1 MQGNALKSDQELP
14 TRVSSPRAL
23 FDSYV
28 KNRCGELHLRLIF
41 VAVSAFIVFHETS
54 LHMVAWVLFITA
66 VGEWL
71 DYLYLRNAGQRLA
84 MGGKLSREL
93 RMSYYTAAIQSA
105 SVAAFFVIAGV
116 VSITGPLDFFVLI
129 FLLATVTNAGMV
141 MHLNRIAGLIRV
153 VGYSLAGAVY
163 LVILW
168 VNSKNNDLALELTIS
183 AAVVGYISYRLIGF
197 ANASF
202 LRQSRDAAA
211 WRRMNA
217 NLSRAYT
224 DIKAKEV
231 HLRRLAAVA
240 EHANDNVLMF
250 DASGKII
257 WVNHAFERTSGYT
270 ADEVVGREPADV
282 LHGPLTSSETVMRLR
297 EAIEEGRPVRTE
309 ILNYTKS
316 GQQVWMET
324 NLVPIPAQGGGPMMA
339 IAVERNIT
347 HSKTRQD
354 ELTRAKRDAEQS
366 EKDKSR
372 FLATMSYEIRT
383 PMNGIIGMADVLAE
397 EELTDSARV
406 CVTSLQ
412 DSAQSLLRIVNDILD
427 LSKLEAGKL
436 GIEPV
441 VFDLPEFFT
450 KLEATLRPRAEAKGL
465 RLNFEVTENPPMVM
479 GDEGRIRQ
487 ILTNLV
493 DNAIKFTEK
502 GGVTVSVQAIKM
514 AQTCRLAVDVSDS
527 GIGISPDAM
536 SSIFG
541 YYQQADDSTT
551 RRFGGT
557 GLGLAISRQL
567 ANQMGGDLT
576 VVSSEGEGS
585 CFSLFLPL
593 PCAVR
598 RPTLV
603 ASTAAPVASAPL
615 KPLASYPALKG
626 RRVLVAEDNKT
637 NRILVEK
644 FLSGH
649 GLDLHFA
656 EDGVQ
661 AHEMA
666 ETLRPE
672 VVLMDMSM
680 PRMDGM
686 DATRRIRKLSIPQ
699 PYIIALTANALQDDR
714 DTCINAGMD
723 DFLSKPVRK
732 VDLLRR
738 LSDILESRPPLN
750 KAL

>member
-1 MQGNALKSDQELP
+1 M
-14 TRVSSPRAL
+14 
-23 FDSYV
+23 Y
-28 KNRCGELHLRLIF
+28 
-41 VAVSAFIVFHETS
+41 
-54 LHMVAWVLFITA
+54 
-66 VGEWL
+66 
-71 DYLYLRNAGQRLA
+71 
-84 MGGKLSREL
+84 
-93 RMSYYTAAIQSA
+93 
-105 SVAAFFVIAGV
+105 
-116 VSITGPLDFFVLI
+116 
-129 FLLATVTNAGMV
+129 
-141 MHLNRIAGLIRV
+141 LNRIAGLIRV

-168 VNSKNNDLALELTIS
+168 VNSKNNDLALELTVS
-183 AAVVGYISYRLIGF
+183 AAVVGYIAYRLINF
-197 ANASF
+197 ANVSF
-202 LRQSRDAAA
+202 QRQSRDAAA

-224 DIKAKEV
+224 DIKAKEM

-240 EHANDNVLMF
+240 EHASDNVMMF
-250 DASGKII
+250 DADGKII
-257 WVNHAFERTSGYT
+257 WANKAFERTTGYT
-270 ADEVVGREPADV
+270 LDEAVGREPAEL

-297 EAIEEGRPVRTE
+297 EAIEEGRSLRTE

-324 NLVPIPAQGGGPMMA
+324 NLVPIPAQGNAPAMA

-347 HSKTRQD
+347 HSKSRQD

-372 FLATMSYEIRT
+372 FLATMSHEIRT

-397 EELTDSARV
+397 EELTDSARI

-441 VFDLPEFFT
+441 VFDLPEFFA
-450 KLEATLRPRAEAKGL
+450 KLEATMRPRAEAKGL
-465 RLNFEVTENPPMVM
+465 RLDFEVAENPPMVM

-487 ILTNLV
+487 ILTNV
-493 DNAIKFTEK
+493 IDNAVKFTES
-502 GGVTVSVQAIKM
+502 GAITVSVQAIKM

-527 GIGISPDAM
+527 GIGISPEAM
-536 SSIFG
+536 NSIFG
-541 YYQQADDSTT
+541 YYQQAEDSTT

-603 ASTAAPVASAPL
+603 ASTEAPATAPTATP
-615 KPLASYPALKG
+615 KPLVSYPALEN

-661 AHEMA
+661 AYEMA

-714 DTCINAGMD
+714 DTCIDAGMD

-738 LSDILESRPPLN
+738 LSDILENRPPLN